1 MRLYVPLRGRPAP
14 KVTWSKVD
22 ANLKERQGLMINTS
36 EWDTLLMIEDI
47 NRYDA
52 GKYVLSLENSSGSK
66 SYTIVV
72 KVLGKTKNVGRE
84 RRKQGFA
91 SVGRNMVQFFFPVLY
106 EYFIKCLKCVTPL
119 SPHCPD
125 VSIFLEEHHALKHDV
140 QFYSRSLFTA
150 KLHLQPVSPQ

>member
-14 KVTWSKVD
+14 KVTWTKVD
-22 ANLKERQGLMINTS
+22 ANLKERQGLLINTS

-72 KVLGKTKNVGRE
+72 KVLGKKQNEKAMECTHPSEHGFGML
-84 RRKQGFA
+84 RRTLVESFFHKYS
-91 SVGRNMVQFFFPVLY
+91 SVHTVNLRQIEIQLY
-106 EYFIKCLKCVTPL
+106 GYTVCI
-119 SPHCPD
+119 D
-125 VSIFLEEHHALKHDV
+125 I
-140 QFYSRSLFTA
+140 
-150 KLHLQPVSPQ
+150 